1 MPENKSKFLVPAI
14 GATVVVVGG
23 IAAYMY
29 FFKGPTGDAE
39 GALASAKIIPNEALM
54 ATYITTDSQAWSQ
67 LEKFGTPEARK
78 IVTEGLKEF
87 HQKNLEGNNISYE
100 QDIKPWLGG
109 LMVAVLPPNGVKPA
123 QSSSTDTLTNTNSS
137 SPNTPNTLM
146 VVGIKDKVAA
156 LNFAN
161 KIKQQDN
168 VKVTETDYKGEKIII
183 SQGAGSSQYSAIL
196 DNNSYIV
203 VADNQRLVEK
213 SIDTLKG
220 GASFAT
226 KPGANEILSK
236 KPAVENA
243 IAQVY
248 IPDYAGMVETLIK
261 TNPAATPIPPQNLEQ
276 IKQIKSM
283 VAGVGIDNVGIRMKA
298 TVNLDPKLNPYQYE
312 NSPGQIVARFPR
324 DTIAMV
330 AGKGI
335 NRWWNA
341 VVEQSQNLP
350 EMQAVVDGA
359 RTYGKYANLD
369 LDKEV
374 FAWMDG
380 EFGLALIPSNQ
391 GVLAQTGFGGAFVF
405 DTQDRKTA
413 ESTLGKLDQLVKT
426 QNPAINITKRN
437 ISGKDVTEWE
447 IPGQGAFVSHGWL
460 DQDTVFLTLGG
471 PLANAI
477 ANNNDNLTNSETF
490 KSVTSSLQQPN
501 GGYFYLD
508 MDKTM
513 TILNRFGA
521 VTGIDPQAKAI
532 FDSIRGLGVT
542 ASSPDKSTSQVEFLL
557 ALKQSQ

>member
-14 GATVVVVGG
+14 GAAVVVVGG

-29 FFKGPTGDAE
+29 FLKGPTGDAE

-54 ATYITTDSQAWSQ
+54 ATYITTESQAWSQ

-109 LMVAVLPPNGVKPA
+109 VMVAILPPNGVKPA
-123 QSSSTDTLTNTNSS
+123 QSSSTDTPTNTNSS
-137 SPNTPNTLM
+137 SSNTPNTLM

-183 SQGAGSSQYSAIL
+183 SQGTGSSQYSAIL

-220 GASFAT
+220 GASFVS

-248 IPDYAGMVETLIK
+248 IPDYAEMVETLSK
-261 TNPAATPIPPQNLEQ
+261 TNPEATPIPPQNLEQ

-312 NSPGQIVARFPR
+312 NSPGQIVARFPQ

-341 VVEQSQNLP
+341 VVEQSQNIP
-350 EMQAVVDGA
+350 EMQATVDGA
-359 RTYGKYANLD
+359 RTYSKYANLD
-369 LDKEV
+369 LDQEV

-391 GVLAQTGFGGAFVF
+391 GVLAQTGFGGAFVV

-413 ESTLGKLDQLVKT
+413 ESTLGKLDQLIKT

-490 KSVTSSLQQPN
+490 KSATSSLQQPN

-532 FDSIRGLGVT
+532 FDSIRGLGIT

>member
-14 GATVVVVGG
+14 GAAVVVVGG

-29 FFKGPTGDAE
+29 FLRGSTGDGE

-54 ATYITTDSQAWSQ
+54 ATYIATDSQAWSQ

-87 HQKNLEGNNISYE
+87 NQKNLEGDNISFE
-100 QDIKPWLGG
+100 QDVKPWLGG
-109 LMVAVLPPNGVKPA
+109 VMVAILPPNAVQPA
-123 QSSSTDTLTNTNSS
+123 QNPSTDSSS
-137 SPNTPNTLM
+137 PNTLM

-168 VKVTETDYKGEKIII
+168 LKVTETDYKGEKIII
-183 SQGAGSSQYSAIL
+183 SQRTGSSQYSAIVN
-196 DNNSYIV
+196 NNSYIV

-213 SIDTLKG
+213 SIDTIKG
-220 GASFAT
+220 GASFVS
-226 KPGANEILSK
+226 KPGANEIFSK
-236 KPAVENA
+236 KPAVDNV

-248 IPDYAGMVETLIK
+248 IPDYAGMVETLVK
-261 TNPAATPIPPQNLEQ
+261 TNPQATPIPPQNLEQ

-283 VAGVGIDNVGIRMKA
+283 VAGVGVDNIGVRMKA

-330 AGKGI
+330 AGKGV

-341 VVEQSQNLP
+341 IIEQSQNIP
-350 EMQAVVDGA
+350 EMQAAVDGA
-359 RTYGKYANLD
+359 RTYSKYANID

-426 QNPAINITKRN
+426 QNPAINIAKRN
-437 ISGKDVTEWE
+437 VSGKDVTEWE

-460 DQDTVFLTLGG
+460 DQDTVFVTLGG
-471 PLANAI
+471 PLTNAI
-477 ANNNDNLTNSETF
+477 ANNNDNLTNSEAF
-490 KSVTSSLQQPN
+490 KSITSSLQQPN

-521 VTGIDPQAKAI
+521 VTGIDPQAKAM